1 MSLAAFG
8 LIPAS
13 GNPIDDFVAA
23 DVHFEVPQKD
33 LIANVA
39 AVRASCNLTA
49 SGEPLTVL
57 ANGSVRSTLA
67 ASPGPCTIVLVLV
80 GNDIALPVFNTTPLG
95 RNSFYLPGISTV
107 SLGIVDLSVDL
118 VTSLNSTSRVE
129 DGIADVVPR
138 EIAWSTWGAERI
150 LVHGED
156 GLGSGVDSS
165 LNTTF
170 TYRMSLALTVYGF
183 SIELYHVDLAE
194 IGSVAGTPS
203 LRTAVAVDLR
213 PHGLVLGP
221 AEDIRSDGATI
232 SWSGTVDADV
242 DHLELWLVDPSG
254 NVTVHLAP
262 TVTRVDVLLRP
273 LTAYQAW
280 IVAVDRAGQ
289 ATSSNRIAFESL
301 ASPVDGGSSVGGLG
315 TSAFAW
321 TMVALAV
328 LAGIVGYAIGFLRG
342 RKRE

>member
-1 MSLAAFG
+1 MT
-8 LIPAS
+8 
-13 GNPIDDFVAA
+13 A
-23 DVHFEVPQKD
+23 DVHFEVPQRD
-33 LIANVA
+33 LITNVA

-57 ANGSVRSTLA
+57 ANGSARSTLA

-95 RNSFYLPGISTV
+95 RSSFYLPGISTV
-107 SLGIVDLSVDL
+107 TLGIVDLSVDL

-138 EIAWSTWGAERI
+138 EIAWPTWGAERI

-156 GLGSGVDSS
+156 GLGSVVDSS

-170 TYRMSLALTVYGF
+170 TYRMWLALTVYGF
-183 SIELYHVDLAE
+183 SIELYHVDLGE

-213 PHGLVLGP
+213 PHALVLGP
-221 AEDIRSDGATI
+221 AEGTRSDGATL
-232 SWSGTVDADV
+232 SWSGTVDVDV
-242 DHLELWLVDPSG
+242 HHLELWLVDASG
-254 NVTVHLAP
+254 NVTVRLSLTA
-262 TVTRVDVLLRP
+262 TRANVILRP
-273 LTAYQAW
+273 STAYQAW
-280 IVAVDRAGQ
+280 IVPIDRAGQ
-289 ATSSNRIAFESL
+289 ATPSNRIAFESL
-301 ASPVDGGSSVGGLG
+301 AAPVDGGSSVGGLG
-315 TSAFAW
+315 TSAFTW

-328 LAGIVGYAIGFLRG
+328 LAGIVGYAVGFLRG
-342 RKRE
+342 RRGE